1 MEEAEGVG
9 HPGEVVG
16 LGGAGARGGDDD
28 EQLVVAVG
36 GGWRVRVLEDG
47 EWIAVAVVGIRIGD
61 GAQGSGE
68 MGEEVEEAEEG
79 AELPAMLSYKFT
91 AKLTGDEFIY
101 GQTGYVS
108 VILFIIL

>member
-16 LGGAGARGGDDD
+16 LGGAGVRGGDDD
-28 EQLVVAVG
+28 EQLVG

-47 EWIAVAVVGIRIGD
+47 EWIAVAVVGTRIGD

-79 AELPAMLSYKFT
+79 AEEEEGGEARERAAEGGVPSSSKQMVVVMSR
-91 AKLTGDEFIY
+91 
-101 GQTGYVS
+101 
-108 VILFIIL
+108 